1 MSDKMNS
8 SQKNVPSTKKTKR
21 SQKQTIDP
29 ISEKFENLLKLCDK
43 VLADWKKCSV
53 LGNKIL
59 NEEILAKKKEQFCSE
74 DTTTVPFDLKLQK
87 SIEKLGKVAIE
98 LNHYVQNLE
107 DAVEKIDAL
116 INLSSLTI
124 RDSNLSINTSE
135 MSTTNLHEHSRSRQ
149 LEALNVLVK
158 CYRNQTEL
166 NNTVAKNI
174 GTAPNLEHT
183 IYYTCIWN
191 HQPAIGNDCFIAERQ
206 FILSLDL

>member
-1 MSDKMNS
+1 MSEKLNS
-8 SQKNVPSTKKTKR
+8 SQKNVSSTKKTKR

-29 ISEKFENLLKLCDK
+29 ISEKFDNLMKLCDK
-43 VLADWKKCSV
+43 VLTDWKKCS
-53 LGNKIL
+53 LSGNKII

-74 DTTTVPFDLKLQK
+74 DTATVPFDLKLQK

-107 DAVEKIDAL
+107 DAVEKIEAL
-116 INLSSLTI
+116 INLSSFTL
-124 RDSNLSINTSE
+124 RNSNLSINTSE
-135 MSTTNLHEHSRSRQ
+135 ISTTNVQEHSRSRQ
-149 LEALNVLVK
+149 LEALNILVK
-158 CYRNQTEL
+158 CYKNQTEL

-174 GTAPNLEHT
+174 GTASTLEHT
-183 IYYTCIWN
+183 VYYTCIWN

>member
-1 MSDKMNS
+1 M
-8 SQKNVPSTKKTKR
+8 
-21 SQKQTIDP
+21 
-29 ISEKFENLLKLCDK
+29 
-43 VLADWKKCSV
+43 
-53 LGNKIL
+53 
-59 NEEILAKKKEQFCSE
+59 
-74 DTTTVPFDLKLQK
+74 PFDLKLQK

-135 MSTTNLHEHSRSRQ
+135 MSTTNLREHSRSRQ
-149 LEALNVLVK
+149 LGALNVLVK

-166 NNTVAKNI
+166 NSTVAKNI

-206 FILSLDL
+206 FILTLDL

>member
-1 MSDKMNS
+1 MSEKLNS
-8 SQKNVPSTKKTKR
+8 SQKNVSSTKKTKR

-29 ISEKFENLLKLCDK
+29 MSEKFDNLLKLCDK
-43 VLADWKKCSV
+43 LLTDWKKCSV
-53 LGNKIL
+53 SGNKII

-74 DTTTVPFDLKLQK
+74 DTATVPFDLKLQK

-107 DAVEKIDAL
+107 DAVEKIEAL
-116 INLSSLTI
+116 INLSSFTL

-135 MSTTNLHEHSRSRQ
+135 ISTTNVQEHSRSRQ
-149 LEALNVLVK
+149 LEALNILVK
-158 CYRNQTEL
+158 CYKNQTEL

-174 GTAPNLEHT
+174 GTASTLEHT
-183 IYYTCIWN
+183 VYYTCIWN
-191 HQPAIGNDCFIAERQ
+191 HQPALGNDCFIAERQ